1 MKKAYFFILGLFL
14 LNTGFAQELDCDP
27 KQPNLLEKITVPNPE
42 FKHRAY
48 ISPDEFLKYSSRE
61 LAEKLI
67 QRMHRECDEERGST
81 EGVPLDVDSDIMMF
95 VPSGALSAI
104 EKYGFQNQHVTR
116 TTSGANSRDMRY
128 AAEIE
133 FPGMILGYSP
143 KSKDVLP
150 KYAALNVRREENA
163 GSGSPA
169 WTYGD
174 TVVVFKDE
182 IKRRTSW
189 TPTDSLG
196 YFGLDFSKITSS
208 LKYKDR
214 PENKFQCQSYCEAQI
229 WGDIGFSDIEYVL
242 IQPGAKVPEE
252 FKRSGITVYYTKPSN
267 SSVRLEKGEVAY
279 AGDKNLQGQT
289 QAIDLQKGENKV
301 TNRVIDQKI
310 IPTLKHKELIDLY
323 KNNFDTES
331 KRVLLGQIALE
342 NTPATKKFLMDS
354 LSSVEDQISRSQ
366 ILLGLSRY
374 GHDPQVRNLFKA
386 YLQSKIP
393 EGSTNNYPYT
403 MGAYGPGV
411 DVLTSMAI
419 IADTEGF
426 KDDKE
431 LRDTLDKVVKEDPF
445 YKSWY
450 DRLFLKTPLCPK
462 IDPNAMKNYGYG
474 GYYGMPGSG
483 GSYTGG
489 ESTGSGAS
497 SETPAKSTFSG
508 Y

>member
-1 MKKAYFFILGLFL
+1 MTKSILFILGIFL
-14 LNTGFAQELDCDP
+14 LNSGFAQELECDP
-27 KQPNLLEKITVPNPE
+27 KQPNLLEKIAVPNPE
-42 FKHRAY
+42 FEHRAY
-48 ISPDEFLKYSSRE
+48 ISPDEFQKYSSRE
-61 LAEKLI
+61 LAEKLV

-128 AAEIE
+128 TAEIE

-143 KSKDVLP
+143 KSKDILP
-150 KYAALNVRREENA
+150 KYAALNVKREENI
-163 GSGSPA
+163 GSGTPA
-169 WTYGD
+169 WAYGD
-174 TVVVFKDE
+174 TVVVFKE
-182 IKRRTSW
+182 AIKRRTSW
-189 TPTDSLG
+189 TPTDSLA
-196 YFGLDFSKITSS
+196 YPGLDFSKITSS

-214 PENKFQCQSYCEAQI
+214 PDNKFQCQMYCEAQI

-242 IQPGAKVPEE
+242 IQPGAKIPEE
-252 FKRSGITVYYTKPSN
+252 FKRSGIPVYYTKPST

-289 QAIDLQKGENKV
+289 QVADLKKGENKV
-301 TNRVIDQKI
+301 TNRVIDQKV
-310 IPTLKHKELIDLY
+310 IPTLKHKELLNLY
-323 KNNFDTES
+323 KNNFDTEA

-342 NTPATKKFLMDS
+342 NTPATKKFLLDS
-354 LSSVEDQISRSQ
+354 LSSVDDQISRSQ

-374 GHDPQVRNLFKA
+374 GNDPQVRNLFKA
-386 YLQSKIP
+386 YLESKIP
-393 EGSTNNYPYT
+393 EATPQGLYPTYSM
-403 MGAYGPGV
+403 MGGFGAEV
-411 DVLTSMAI
+411 DVLTAMAI

-431 LRDTLDKVVKEDPF
+431 LRETLEKVVKDNGNF
-445 YKSWY
+445 KTWY

-462 IDPNAMKNYGYG
+462 IDPNDPRYQGYG
-474 GYYGMPGSG
+474 GYYGGGYVGG
-483 GSYTGG
+483 GSAGA
-489 ESTGSGAS
+489 GSGAS
-497 SETPAKSTFSG
+497 SETPAKSTSSR